1 MGTRDW
7 TRDRSRP
14 GLARELVWPG
24 SHWLPRWPFQC
35 RDSAPL
41 DHYNAI
47 RCQFPSPPP
56 SSFPAILNMTLLSLD
71 VKPSLTLIDSPV
83 QEQAA
88 LPTPPFSPPQTL
100 TDAPAD
106 TSVVLLNSLVSFYQ
120 QESLWVHRTRAGLEL
135 ALTAQGR
142 DSITAAAT
150 AKALSSSTDSS
161 AGLTED
167 SDLQSIKAEPTTP
180 PPSLGKVHPKSRW
193 MQRKQSFKLR
203 LEGIGPHNLHRRQ
216 RRMQRDASSE
226 AGTRLLELFGQLM
239 EARMESCHRVNRL
252 VREANRI
259 DLYRT

>member
-1 MGTRDW
+1 
-7 TRDRSRP
+7 
-14 GLARELVWPG
+14 
-24 SHWLPRWPFQC
+24 
-35 RDSAPL
+35 
-41 DHYNAI
+41 
-47 RCQFPSPPP
+47 
-56 SSFPAILNMTLLSLD
+56 MTLLSLD
-71 VKPSLTLIDSPV
+71 VKPSLTLTDSPV

>member
-1 MGTRDW
+1 M
-7 TRDRSRP
+7 S
-14 GLARELVWPG
+14 L
-24 SHWLPRWPFQC
+24 
-35 RDSAPL
+35 L
-41 DHYNAI
+41 D
-47 RCQFPSPPP
+47 
-56 SSFPAILNMTLLSLD
+56 LD
-71 VKPSLTLIDSPV
+71 VKPSLTLTDSPI

-120 QESLWVHRTRAGLEL
+120 QESLWVHRTRAALEL
-135 ALTAQGR
+135 ALTAKGR

-150 AKALSSSTDSS
+150 AKALSSADSS
-161 AGLTED
+161 LTED

-193 MQRKQSFKLR
+193 LQRKQSFKLK
-203 LEGIGPHNLHRRQ
+203 LEGIGPHSLHRRQ
-216 RRMQRDASSE
+216 RRMQRDASAE

-252 VREANRI
+252 VREANRV

>member
-1 MGTRDW
+1 M
-7 TRDRSRP
+7 
-14 GLARELVWPG
+14 
-24 SHWLPRWPFQC
+24 
-35 RDSAPL
+35 
-41 DHYNAI
+41 
-47 RCQFPSPPP
+47 
-56 SSFPAILNMTLLSLD
+56 SSLLSLD
-71 VKPSLTLIDSPV
+71 VKPSLTLTDSPV

-135 ALTAQGR
+135 ALTAKGR

-161 AGLTED
+161 GGLTDD

-203 LEGIGPHNLHRRQ
+203 LEGIGPHSLHRRQ

-252 VREANRI
+252 VREANRV

>member
-1 MGTRDW
+1 MDGEDGEDEEEKEGEHGQTGLDEG
-7 TRDRSRP
+7 RSRP
-14 GLARELVWPG
+14 GLARELVWPD
-24 SHWLPRWPFQC
+24 SHWLTRWPFQC
-35 RDSAPL
+35 LDSRPL
-41 DHYNAI
+41 DLYTFNAI

-56 SSFPAILNMTLLSLD
+56 SSFPAILNMSLLPLD
-71 VKPSLTLIDSPV
+71 VKPSLTLTDSPI

-120 QESLWVHRTRAGLEL
+120 QESLWVHRTRAALEL
-135 ALTAQGR
+135 ALTAKGH

-180 PPSLGKVHPKSRW
+180 PPSLG
-193 MQRKQSFKLR
+193 
-203 LEGIGPHNLHRRQ
+203 
-216 RRMQRDASSE
+216 
-226 AGTRLLELFGQLM
+226 
-239 EARMESCHRVNRL
+239 
-252 VREANRI
+252 
-259 DLYRT
+259 

>member
-1 MGTRDW
+1 M
-7 TRDRSRP
+7 S
-14 GLARELVWPG
+14 
-24 SHWLPRWPFQC
+24 
-35 RDSAPL
+35 
-41 DHYNAI
+41 
-47 RCQFPSPPP
+47 
-56 SSFPAILNMTLLSLD
+56 LLSLD
-71 VKPSLTLIDSPV
+71 VKPTLTLTDSPI
-83 QEQAA
+83 QEHPA

-120 QESLWVHRTRAGLEL
+120 QESLWVHRTRAALEL
-135 ALTAQGR
+135 ALTAKGR

-150 AKALSSSTDSS
+150 AKALSSSSTDSS
-161 AGLTED
+161 ADLTED
-167 SDLQSIKAEPTTP
+167 SDAQSIKVEPTTP

-203 LEGIGPHNLHRRQ
+203 LEGIGPHSLNRRQ
-216 RRMQRDASSE
+216 RRMRRDASAE

-252 VREANRI
+252 VRESNRV

>member
-1 MGTRDW
+1 M
-7 TRDRSRP
+7 S
-14 GLARELVWPG
+14 
-24 SHWLPRWPFQC
+24 
-35 RDSAPL
+35 
-41 DHYNAI
+41 
-47 RCQFPSPPP
+47 
-56 SSFPAILNMTLLSLD
+56 LLSLD
-71 VKPSLTLIDSPV
+71 VKPTLTLTDSPI
-83 QEQAA
+83 QEHAA

-135 ALTAQGR
+135 ALTAKGR

-150 AKALSSSTDSS
+150 AKALSSSSSTDASGS
-161 AGLTED
+161 LTDE
-167 SDLQSIKAEPTTP
+167 SDVQSIKAEPTTP
-180 PPSLGKVHPKSRW
+180 PPSLGGKVHPKSRW

-203 LEGIGPHNLHRRQ
+203 LEGIGPHSLSRRHRRM
-216 RRMQRDASSE
+216 RRDASAE

-252 VREANRI
+252 VREANRV

>member
-1 MGTRDW
+1 M
-7 TRDRSRP
+7 S
-14 GLARELVWPG
+14 L
-24 SHWLPRWPFQC
+24 
-35 RDSAPL
+35 L
-41 DHYNAI
+41 D
-47 RCQFPSPPP
+47 
-56 SSFPAILNMTLLSLD
+56 LD
-71 VKPSLTLIDSPV
+71 VKPSLTLTDSPV
-83 QEQAA
+83 QEHAA

-120 QESLWVHRTRAGLEL
+120 QESLWVHRTRAALEL
-135 ALTAQGR
+135 ALTANGR

-150 AKALSSSTDSS
+150 AKALSSADSS

-180 PPSLGKVHPKSRW
+180 PPFLGKVHPKSRW
-193 MQRKQSFKLR
+193 LQRKQSFKLK

-216 RRMQRDASSE
+216 RRMQRDATAE

-252 VREANRI
+252 VREANRV

>member
-1 MGTRDW
+1 M
-7 TRDRSRP
+7 S
-14 GLARELVWPG
+14 
-24 SHWLPRWPFQC
+24 
-35 RDSAPL
+35 
-41 DHYNAI
+41 
-47 RCQFPSPPP
+47 
-56 SSFPAILNMTLLSLD
+56 LLSLD
-71 VKPSLTLIDSPV
+71 VKPSLTLTESPV
-83 QEQAA
+83 QEHPALPTA

-120 QESLWVHRTRAGLEL
+120 QESLWVHRTRAALEL
-135 ALTAQGR
+135 ALTANGR

-150 AKALSSSTDSS
+150 AKALSSSDDSS

-193 MQRKQSFKLR
+193 LQRKQSFKLK

-216 RRMQRDASSE
+216 RRMQRDASAE
-226 AGTRLLELFGQLM
+226 TGTRLLELFGQLM

-252 VREANRI
+252 VREANRV

>member
-1 MGTRDW
+1 M
-7 TRDRSRP
+7 S
-14 GLARELVWPG
+14 
-24 SHWLPRWPFQC
+24 
-35 RDSAPL
+35 
-41 DHYNAI
+41 
-47 RCQFPSPPP
+47 
-56 SSFPAILNMTLLSLD
+56 LLSLD
-71 VKPSLTLIDSPV
+71 VKPTLILTDSPV
-83 QEQAA
+83 QEHATA

-120 QESLWVHRTRAGLEL
+120 QESLWVHRTRAALEL
-135 ALTAQGR
+135 ALTAKGR

-161 AGLTED
+161 EGLTEE
-167 SDLQSIKAEPTTP
+167 SEMQSIKAEPTTP
-180 PPSLGKVHPKSRW
+180 PPSLGKAHPKSRW

-203 LEGIGPHNLHRRQ
+203 LEGIGPHSLHRRH
-216 RRMQRDASSE
+216 RRIRRDASAE

-252 VREANRI
+252 VRESNRV